1 MSGNTPELDIG
12 NRKNGSDSG
21 VNTRDNLK
29 TYLMRKH
36 YQADDVGVVLNS

>member
-12 NRKNGSDSG
+12 NRTNGSDNG
-21 VNTRDNLK
+21 VNTKDNLQ
-29 TYLMRKH
+29 TYLMRKR